1 MFLHYKKGK
10 IDLVVT
16 VLTAGEEILAVKYLK
31 AKAIHSMLSSIMM
44 GGLRGM
50 CSLITVF
57 HILEWNAR
65 SLITDGQKLKTQR
78 SQNASLILYAF
89 KKSLRC
95 SDIRQKDV
103 IQKEIKVEVEQ
114 HFYRMKQHL
123 EHQHI
128 QQKWN
133 VQVLK
138 YVKQMGTYIF
148 LNVYNPCKVLHLEIL
163 QKILDIHRNRREIWY
178 GDSCIIIFGT
188 INNNGKVRADAK
200 STSCVSQ

>member
-78 SQNASLILYAF
+78 S
-89 KKSLRC
+89 
-95 SDIRQKDV
+95 
-103 IQKEIKVEVEQ
+103 
-114 HFYRMKQHL
+114 
-123 EHQHI
+123 
-128 QQKWN
+128 
-133 VQVLK
+133 
-138 YVKQMGTYIF
+138 
-148 LNVYNPCKVLHLEIL
+148 
-163 QKILDIHRNRREIWY
+163 
-178 GDSCIIIFGT
+178 
-188 INNNGKVRADAK
+188 
-200 STSCVSQ
+200 